1 MKKAHTSTNVPSVA
15 PEVIHRREKT
25 TSSDGSARRPSLP
38 KGWVPL
44 GKDVIVRTHLLPS
57 QKHIA
62 GKSEKVQGSLE
73 KKGGGVKLSDVV
85 FADFTR
91 RRDSSDW
98 DTWRLDIYFK
108 LRLSHGSRSHDP
120 ELLDLIGW
128 EQRFAF
134 AEPSV
139 PVDMARTKQTARKSQ
154 GAFAPRVPLEVEGVV
169 LGDGRRITR
178 LIVQQGNHV
187 TAVWLGSTD
196 EEVDLCIRCHNGGT
210 LQLCEG
216 CEVSSCTVCVVMK
229 DPNELFWCIKCWKSE
244 EPYPHTIIGTYA
256 VRTSAPRLN
265 LGKVAVI
272 SFVLAGSEEFG
283 DPTRA
288 AFDALA
294 SYLRGNVILF
304 KVVFDFASKAGVK
317 KSIQLLVDELM
328 THDHQEYILSLFLW
342 TQLRTPASISRFL
355 VSINSHSDPARGD
368 IHIRPDNKG
377 SAPLGELVA
386 FLLPPQLRTILERG
400 GGPLSEHLFPPQLWI
415 FLANS
420 GLFNK
425 VIAFDQERLQPALA
439 YGFIADACRS
449 YFIYDWPCMTGVLTD
464 HHVFGAHS
472 GLVVFTKDA
481 TTKFLW
487 AHPVRQPFGQRISPQ
502 CKVCKREDGFTKER
516 TDPGSQTQPN
526 YNKELFLR
534 CKNTKCK
541 AQTLYSIPNG
551 GKWFKNQPPA
561 EDHHGAWLQVPY

>member
-1 MKKAHTSTNVPSVA
+1 
-15 PEVIHRREKT
+15 
-25 TSSDGSARRPSLP
+25 
-38 KGWVPL
+38 
-44 GKDVIVRTHLLPS
+44 
-57 QKHIA
+57 
-62 GKSEKVQGSLE
+62 
-73 KKGGGVKLSDVV
+73 
-85 FADFTR
+85 
-91 RRDSSDW
+91 
-98 DTWRLDIYFK
+98 
-108 LRLSHGSRSHDP
+108 
-120 ELLDLIGW
+120 
-128 EQRFAF
+128 
-134 AEPSV
+134 
-139 PVDMARTKQTARKSQ
+139 MARTKQTARKSQ

-169 LGDGRRITR
+169 LGDRRRITR

-244 EPYPHTIIGTYA
+244 EPYPHTIIGDYA
-256 VRTSAPRLN
+256 VRTSTPRLN

-272 SFVLAGSEEFG
+272 SFVLAGSEDFG

-328 THDHQEYILSLFLW
+328 THDHQD
-342 TQLRTPASISRFL
+342 ISRFL

-400 GGPLSEHLFPPQLWI
+400 GAPSRNIFFLHSCGSVTCLPQPINDLKV
-415 FLANS
+415 LANS
-420 GLFNK
+420 GSFNK
-425 VIAFDQERLQPALA
+425 VIVFDQERLQPALA
-439 YGFIADACRS
+439 YGFITDATRS

-472 GLVVFTKDA
+472 GLVVFAKDA

-487 AHPVRQPFGQRISPQ
+487 AHPVHQPFGQRISPQ
-502 CKVCKREDGFTKER
+502 CKACKREDGFTKEQ
-516 TDPGSQTQPN
+516 TDPGSQTQPV
-526 YNKELFLR
+526 YSKELFLR
-534 CKNTKCK
+534 CKNVKCK
-541 AQTLYSIPNG
+541 AQTLYSIPKG

-561 EDHHGAWLQVPY
+561 EDHHGAWLQVPS